1 MNMKRLLLLPVNLR
15 FLMSPD
21 RKNLVRDK
29 VIRDKFIKGQ
39 RIRWFDA
46 ITYLN
51 MS

>member
-1 MNMKRLLLLPVNLR
+1 
-15 FLMSPD
+15 MSPR

-29 VIRDKFIKGQ
+29 VIRDKFIKGH

-46 ITYLN
+46 ITYLMN